1 MDRRSLLTLTSGS
14 ALGVAAAL
22 AGCGDSSTPGRE
34 SSTTRRSPAARTRK
48 PLGGGTPS
56 RTPSSAT
63 PPSSPGST
71 PSFDTPGG
79 MAPISGGARLVGWC
93 GHPGAPGQGRLGVGN
108 DLTARTAEM
117 LAVTRE
123 YAGAKPVV
131 PVMELIVTTVHATP
145 GTDGT
150 YRTRIDGAVIDTWL
164 AMARRRRALLLL
176 NIQPGRARFI
186 DEVRASEQW
195 LAEPDVGV
203 ALDPEWAV
211 QPGQVPGRV
220 FGHTTGGEL
229 NLVGQYLSGLVARHG
244 LPEKVAV
251 FHQLNPGVVRR
262 ESSLR
267 EHEGVAWV
275 KSVDG
280 IGSPGAKV
288 ATWKR
293 VTAATP
299 TFVRLGFKLFYEE
312 DVRTGGRLMT
322 PAEVLALN
330 PVYVMYE

>member
-1 MDRRSLLTLTSGS
+1 MDRRHLLTLTGSS
-14 ALGVAAAL
+14 ALGAAAAL
-22 AGCGDSSTPGRE
+22 AGCGGSSTPEHGSSVKGR
-34 SSTTRRSPAARTRK
+34 STATRSPVPTASPA
-48 PLGGGTPS
+48 
-56 RTPSSAT
+56 
-63 PPSSPGST
+63 PPSSPSAPSSPAST

-79 MAPISGGARLVGWC
+79 MTPLSSGARLVGWC

-108 DLTARTAEM
+108 DLAARTTEM
-117 LAVTRE
+117 LALTRQ

-145 GTDGT
+145 GADGT
-150 YRTRIDGAVIDTWL
+150 YRTRIDGAVIDQWL

-186 DEVRASEQW
+186 DEVRAYERW
-195 LAEPDVGV
+195 LEEPDVGV
-203 ALDPEWAV
+203 ALDPEWSV

-220 FGHTTGGEL
+220 FGHTTGAEL
-229 NLVGQYLSGLVARHG
+229 NLVGQYLSALVSRRG

-251 FHQLNPGVVRR
+251 FHQLNPGVVRQ
-262 ESSLR
+262 ESTLR
-267 EHEGVAWV
+267 PYPGMAWV

-293 VTAATP
+293 VTATTP
-299 TFVRLGFKLFYEE
+299 DFVRLGFKLFYQE
-312 DVRTGGRLMT
+312 DVKTGGRLMT
-322 PAEVLALN
+322 PAEVLALD